1 MLKELKDT
9 LLKTKKRIIISTH
22 VNPDGDAIGSEIALA
37 NTLKKLGKNVS
48 ILNQDPTP
56 LQFKFLE
63 KYFDSYAIENISNKE
78 PVLVILLDVND
89 INDIGKNIKMFLT
102 EELHEPE
109 IVVIDHH
116 APNTIN
122 KNYKYI
128 VDEGRSSTGE
138 IIYNLIKNELG
149 ITPDKETAEAIYTA
163 IVSDTKSFRYSRTTV
178 AAHYIAAELMHLG
191 IDHEKIQT
199 EIFGSNSIGQIC
211 LLGYALS
218 NIKLSDNKKIA
229 YTVLTLDEL
238 KRCSVLAPETKGF
251 INHLLT
257 IKDVEVAVLFRQDK
271 ENLTKISIRSKG
283 NYPIHDLAVKLGGG
297 GHKFAATFSCE
308 GKPSS
313 CIEKVISGLEELTKG
328 TPIK

>member
-1 MLKELKDT
+1 MLRELKDT

-22 VNPDGDAIGSEIALA
+22 IGPDGDAIGSEIALA

-63 KYFDSYAIENISNKE
+63 RYFDSYAIENITNKE
-78 PVLVILLDVND
+78 QILVLLLDVSD
-89 INDIGKNIKMFLT
+89 INDVGKNIKMFLT
-102 EELHEPE
+102 EELHDPE
-109 IVVIDHH
+109 IVIIDHH
-116 APNTIN
+116 TPETIN

-128 VDEGRSSTGE
+128 IDEGRSSTGE
-138 IIYNLIKNELG
+138 IIYNLIKQELG
-149 ITPDKETAEAIYTA
+149 MTPDKETAEAIYTA

-178 AAHYIAAELMHLG
+178 AAHHIAAELMRLG

-199 EIFGSNSIGQIC
+199 EIFGSNSVGQLC
-211 LLGYALS
+211 LLGYALA
-218 NIKLSDNKKIA
+218 NIKLSDNKKVA
-229 YTVLTLDEL
+229 YTVIPLEEL
-238 KRCSVLAPETKGF
+238 KRCNVLAPETKGF

-257 IKDVEVAVLFRQDK
+257 IKDVEIAVLFRQDK

-283 NYPIHDLAVKLGGG
+283 NYPIHDMAEKLGGG

-308 GKPSS
+308 GKPNACLKKIISEL
-313 CIEKVISGLEELTKG
+313 EKLTEG
-328 TPIK
+328 SPIK